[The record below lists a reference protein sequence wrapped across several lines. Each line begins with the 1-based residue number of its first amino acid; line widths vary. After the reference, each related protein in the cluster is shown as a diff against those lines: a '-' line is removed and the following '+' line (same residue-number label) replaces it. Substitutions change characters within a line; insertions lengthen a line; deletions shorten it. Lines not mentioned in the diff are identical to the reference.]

1 MDLVLPMIEAFARR
15 REGRMKA
22 PARWAA
28 LSAGFALTGLAL
40 GGCSMSIA
48 GFIDPSP
55 TGAVKSRFYPFAQED
70 WAKAEPALI
79 AAIRAS
85 VGDDP
90 VLWSNAASGRSGV
103 VVGVGSRF
111 ARGGATCRAFVARIS
126 DQGTPRDVEGSAC
139 EKAGDVTVSDA
150 GPFPRV

>member
-1 MDLVLPMIEAFARR
+1 M
-15 REGRMKA
+15 GA
-22 PARWAA
+22 PVRWAA
-28 LSAGFALTGLAL
+28 LTAGLAL
-40 GGCSMSIA
+40 AGCSMSIP
-48 GFIDPSP
+48 GFIDASP
-55 TGAVKSRFYPFAQED
+55 TGALKSPFYPFAQED

-79 AAIRAS
+79 AAIRAG

-90 VLWSNAASGRSGV
+90 VLWSNATSGRSGV
-103 VVGVGSRF
+103 VVGVGARF

-126 DQGTPRDVEGSAC
+126 ENGTAKDVEGSAC